1 MAAFS
6 HATIGY
12 NAMTKSPRK
21 IAIIDAHP
29 DPDPARYVHAL
40 ADAYCEGAR
49 DAGHEVRHILI
60 GDLNMPILH
69 SRETWMHEDA
79 PEDVKPGQEAMLW
92 ADHIVFLYPLW
103 LGDMPALLKAFLE
116 QALRPGVALQY
127 GDSPTPEKLMKGKSA
142 RLVVTM
148 GMPAFF
154 YRAYYGAH
162 SVRSFK
168 RNILELVGID
178 PVTDSLIGNVEGSA
192 KHREKWLQQMTK
204 FGRAGD

>member
-1 MAAFS
+1 
-6 HATIGY
+6 
-12 NAMTKSPRK
+12 MTKILRK
-21 IAIIDAHP
+21 IAILDAHP

-40 ADAYCEGAR
+40 ADAYCAGAKET
-49 DAGHEVRHILI
+49 GHEVRRIIL
-60 GDLNMPILH
+60 GDINMPILH
-69 SRETWMHEDA
+69 SRETWMHEDT

-168 RNILELVGID
+168 RNILQLVGIA
-178 PVTDSLIGNVEGSA
+178 PVTTSLIGNVEGSPA
-192 KHREKWLQQMTK
+192 HRTRWLKRMRDY
-204 FGRAGD
+204 GAAGD